1 MEKSARR
8 AAAGLPPAE
17 RLVNLT
23 VHNVALTTQPP
34 PFYLAEHADTA
45 PFTCIPPDG
54 GIARVDDDEA
64 RLGGHLL
71 NTGSGLV
78 SLTRLRRDGRLVDL
92 RLRSPVP
99 GTWSPA

>member
-1 MEKSARR
+1 MKKSGRR
-8 AAAGLPPAE
+8 AASGLPPAE

-34 PFYLAEHADTA
+34 PSYLAEHAEA
-45 PFTCIPPDG
+45 VPFTCIPPDG

-71 NTGSGLV
+71 NIGSGLV
-78 SLTRLRRDGRLVDL
+78 SLTRLRRDGRLL
-92 RLRSPVP
+92 IFRLRSPVP
-99 GTWSPA
+99 GTWFPA